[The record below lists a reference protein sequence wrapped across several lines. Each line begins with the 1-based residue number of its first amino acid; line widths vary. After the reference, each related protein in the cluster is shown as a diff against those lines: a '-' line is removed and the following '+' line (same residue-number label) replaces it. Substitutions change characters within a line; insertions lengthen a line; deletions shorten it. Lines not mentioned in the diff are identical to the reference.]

1 MNKEEMFNKFLEVM
15 NNFAQ
20 LKAVVAVKDAFLD
33 LRRLR
38 ICFYEAVKS
47 HKSLLRY
54 KVGASNSSS

>member
-1 MNKEEMFNKFLEVM
+1 MKEDLS
-15 NNFAQ
+15 
-20 LKAVVAVKDAFLD
+20 LVVLVVLVLIGLML
-33 LRRLR
+33 LRKMVSLTQHWRR